1 MHIIFSKAQA
11 LHLIL
16 LNNGE
21 RLKYYDFM
29 RDIVLADRATVG
41 LYGVTNLLFF
51 LYGIQTFWF
60 DGSSSRYSLEQLK
73 PYLRD
78 ATNIYIVI
86 TSTRDYWHPRQFP
99 AESLEL
105 VYEKPVSYKR
115 IERTVDLVWAPGL
128 PKYQGANDYSFVRTL
143 MVVPSR
149 VLTEEATLRVYRL
162 ETSQGFP

>member
-41 LYGVTNLLFF
+41 LYRVTNLLFF

-78 ATNIYIVI
+78 ATNIYIVT
-86 TSTRDYWHPRQFP
+86 TSTRDYWPSLQFP
-99 AESLEL
+99 ARSLEL
-105 VYEKPVSYKR
+105 VYENTVNYK
-115 IERTVDLVWAPGL
+115 ELVRTENLYWVRGL
-128 PKYQGANDYSFVRTL
+128 PKDHLDND
-143 MVVPSR
+143 
-149 VLTEEATLRVYRL
+149 
-162 ETSQGFP
+162 